1 VFGAEDMDLF
11 DLIRRLHTTLPTV
24 RKWIDDLLEAYK
36 DQATPIISL
45 GFSRLQEVFP
55 SRLLEKAKVVVV
67 TGKLPFPQVSLMGL
81 PELSQM
87 ENMPMDGITYK
98 DTFFI
103 NEAYRGAESLHFHEL
118 IHDVQ
123 WKRLGVD
130 NFLLAYGVGLIQ
142 FGYQNS
148 PLEQMAYCLQEA
160 FDRGN
165 PATGIVDI
173 IEQRT
178 DAVWRNVAPLF
189 NRA

>member
-1 VFGAEDMDLF
+1 M
-11 DLIRRLHTTLPTV
+11 V
-24 RKWIDDLLEAYK
+24 RKWIGDLLEAYK

-103 NEAYRGAESLHFHEL
+103 NEAYRRAESLHFHEL
-118 IHDVQ
+118 IHVVQ
-123 WKRLGVD
+123 WERLGVD
-130 NFLLAYGVGLIQ
+130 NFLLAYGVGLMQ

-148 PLEQMAYCLQEA
+148 PLEQMAYSLQEG
-160 FDRGN
+160 FDCGSL
-165 PATGIVDI
+165 PTGI
-173 IEQRT
+173 IELIQQKT
-178 DAVWRNVAPLF
+178 DAIWTGVALLVSKI
-189 NRA
+189 